1 MSPTYS
7 PSEVREF
14 VLEAFSR
21 LSRKTSERN
30 ALEEVLLVRDGVY
43 SGRSYRWGGWMANW
57 MISVG
62 VIAFYN
68 QRGDLVRTVD
78 LHEAVAA
85 EATIRRAA

>member
-1 MSPTYS
+1 MSTTYS
-7 PSEVREF
+7 PSEVRDF

-21 LSRKTSERN
+21 LTRKSANRDT
-30 ALEEVLLVRDGVY
+30 LEEVLLVRDGVY

-68 QRGDLVRTVD
+68 QRGDLVRTID

-85 EATIRRAA
+85 EAPVRRAA